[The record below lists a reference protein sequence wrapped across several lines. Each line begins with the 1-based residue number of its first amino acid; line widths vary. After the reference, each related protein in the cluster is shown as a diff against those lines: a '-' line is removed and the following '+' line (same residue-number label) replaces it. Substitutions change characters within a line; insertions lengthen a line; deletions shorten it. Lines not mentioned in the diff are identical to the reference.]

1 MEDFG
6 GYFNIDP
13 QREGVFLSVYPPM
26 GKGEAVDPDNVM
38 IQLDLAGLTGID
50 FEAVKKAVA
59 EAAGQPVKIG
69 EGVEKEAARRVG
81 NYVTVDISK
90 DEMAGFITINQPKTG
105 RLPRLE
111 VEEIKNFLLR
121 NGIVYGIDEGAIV
134 KALSEGIIGKPV
146 KVAQGI
152 PPVSGQEGGI
162 NFKFKKDKTVRV
174 AQADE
179 GGKVN
184 YRELGLIENVAPGRV
199 LATRI
204 PATRGM
210 PGKTVRGK
218 ETPAKDGKEIPLPAG
233 KNTRLSEDGL
243 ELRANVAGNAV
254 WTGTNI
260 AVETTYEVK
269 GDVDMHVGNIDFV
282 GDVAV
287 SGSVREGFTVKAGGN
302 IDVGGVVERATLHA
316 GKDIRIQRG
325 IVGQGEGTTYAG
337 GNITA
342 KFIEGGEVE
351 AGGDVVISE
360 DIMHSKID
368 AGGAVFCLS
377 GRRGRIMGGRIRA
390 AAQVVAKCIG
400 SWVEVPTVVE
410 SGIDPRLRQE
420 LIDLEEKLEKE
431 RHEFHQLKL
440 TIKTIN
446 GQKKAGNLSLEKEEM
461 LIQYLKTQNELMA
474 SLRKTATKISAL
486 KEKLASLK
494 GGRVSVAEILYPGVK
509 LRIKNIP
516 AEVTKEYR
524 YCTIVEREGKISFRV
539 YEEISKKKKKP

>member
-1 MEDFG
+1 MEDFD

-13 QREGVFLSVYPPM
+13 RREGIFLSVYPPM
-26 GKGEAVDPDNVM
+26 GKGEAVDSDNVM
-38 IQLDLAGLTGID
+38 IQLDLAGLTGINS
-50 FEAVKKAVA
+50 EAVKKAVA

-69 EGVEKEAARRVG
+69 ERMVEKEAARKVG
-81 NYVTVDISK
+81 DYVTVDISK
-90 DEMAGFITINQPKTG
+90 DEMAAFITINQPKTG

-121 NGIVYGIDEGAIV
+121 SGIIYGIDEEAIAR
-134 KALSEGIIGKPV
+134 ALSEGVIGKPV
-146 KVAQGI
+146 KVAKGT
-152 PPVSGQEGGI
+152 PPVSGQEASI
-162 NFKFKKDKTVRV
+162 NFKFRKDKTVRV

-179 GGKVN
+179 EGKVN
-184 YRELGLIENVAPGRV
+184 YRELGLIENVAPGQV
-199 LATRI
+199 LATRT

-210 PGKTVRGK
+210 PGKTVKGR
-218 ETPAKDGKEIPLPAG
+218 EMPAKDGKDIPIPAG

-243 ELRANVAGNAV
+243 ELTANVDGNAV

-287 SGSVREGFTVKAGGN
+287 SGSVREGFTVKAQGN
-302 IDVGGVVERATLHA
+302 IDVGGAVERATLHA

-342 KFIEGGEVE
+342 KFIEGGNVE
-351 AGGDVVISE
+351 ARGDVVISE

-368 AGGAVFCLS
+368 AGGAVLCLS

-390 AAQVVAKCIG
+390 GGEVVAKSIG
-400 SWVEVPTVVE
+400 SWVEVPTEVE
-410 SGIDPRLRQE
+410 SGIDPHLRQE
-420 LIDLEEKLEKE
+420 LIDLEEKVKEE

-440 TIKTIN
+440 TIKTLSE
-446 GQKKAGNLSLEKEEM
+446 QKKETGKLSVDKEEM
-461 LIQYLKTQNELMA
+461 LIQYLKAQNELMA
-474 SLRKTATKISAL
+474 SLRKTAIKISAL
-486 KEKLASLK
+486 KENLALSK
-494 GGRVSVAEILYPGVK
+494 GGRVSVAETLYPGIK
-509 LRIKNIP
+509 LRIRNIP
-516 AEVTKEYR
+516 AEVTREYR
-524 YCTIVEREGKISFRV
+524 YCTIVERGGEISFRP
-539 YEEISKKKKKP
+539 YDRDK